1 MLLVISHLIGG
12 LGNQMF
18 QYAAGRALAIT
29 RGTELF
35 VDISDLIA
43 FPQHQGFELLK
54 IFDCPVRLAER
65 AHVRSVLGWQSS
77 RRVQRLFRHPLLAA
91 LRTRHL
97 VMEPHFDYWPG
108 FRKLAPPSYLMGYW
122 QSERYFYD
130 IADIIR
136 GDFSFHTPLAGH
148 NLTLDKQISETNS
161 VSLHVR
167 RGDYVSNP
175 QAFAT
180 HGACSIE
187 YYETAIKYV
196 SDRIPAPSFYV
207 FSDDM
212 EWVRSHLKIRHP
224 CCYVECN
231 NGADSYV
238 DMQLMSRCKHNII
251 ANSSFSWWGAWL
263 NGNANKLVI
272 APRRW
277 FANNT
282 KTPDLLPSAWVAL

>member
-1 MLLVISHLIGG
+1 MVISHLIGG

-18 QYAAGRALAIT
+18 QYAAGRALAFT
-29 RGTELF
+29 QGSEFF
-35 VDISDLIA
+35 VDAGDLIA
-43 FPQHQGFELLK
+43 SPLHQGFELLK
-54 IFDCPVRLAER
+54 IFDCPVGVADR

-77 RRVQRLFRHPLLAA
+77 RRAQHLFRHPLLAA

-97 VMEPHFDYWPG
+97 VLEPHFDYWPG
-108 FRKLAPPSYLMGYW
+108 FRKLVPPSYLMGYW
-122 QSERYFYD
+122 QSECYFHD

-136 GDFSFHTPLAGH
+136 RDFSFHRPLAGP
-148 NLTLDKQISETNS
+148 NLTLNKLICETNS
-161 VSLHVR
+161 VSVHVR

-180 HGACSIE
+180 HGVCSIE

-196 SDRIPAPSFYV
+196 SDRTLSPSFYI

-212 EWVRSHLKIRHP
+212 EWVRSHLEIRHP
-224 CCYVECN
+224 CCYVEN
-231 NGADSYV
+231 NKGADSYI
-238 DMQLMSRCKHNII
+238 DMQLMSRCKHNIV

-263 NGNANKLVI
+263 NGNADKLVI

-277 FANNT
+277 FANNMN
-282 KTPDLLPSAWVAL
+282 TPDLLPTAWVAL